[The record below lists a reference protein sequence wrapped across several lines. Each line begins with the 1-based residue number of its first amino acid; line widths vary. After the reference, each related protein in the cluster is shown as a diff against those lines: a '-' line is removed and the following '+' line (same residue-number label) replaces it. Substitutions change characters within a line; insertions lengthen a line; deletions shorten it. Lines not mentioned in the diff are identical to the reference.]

1 MKKAI
6 SGKLTG
12 ILALALMIWSG
23 AVFAQSDQQIK
34 KFNEERKSYFNDK
47 LELTAS
53 EKEAFWPV
61 YKDFTHRKMKVLEE
75 ERNTF
80 KYSNENADN
89 LSDEEINEILAR
101 ILDYKKQVFQLEQEY
116 YKDKF
121 PVVLPPEKVLKLY
134 KVEWDF
140 RRHLVKKLRGDG
152 SGKGG
157 GRGSG
162 GSGGGQGGG
171 SGSGSG
177 SGSGQGA
184 QLPLPGE

>member
-1 MKKAI
+1 MKKA
-6 SGKLTG
+6 STGKLTG
-12 ILALALMIWSG
+12 ILALALMIWGS
-23 AVFAQSDQQIK
+23 AVFAQSDEQIK
-34 KFNEERKSYFNDK
+34 KFNEERESYFNEK

-61 YKDFTHRKMKVLEE
+61 YTDFTNRKMKIVEE

-89 LSDEEINEILAR
+89 LSDQEINEILAR
-101 ILDYKKQVFQLEQEY
+101 ILNYKKQVFQLEQEY

-121 PVVLPPEKVLKLY
+121 PIVLPPEKVLKLY

-140 RRHLVKKLRGDG
+140 RRHLVKKLRGEG
-152 SGKGG
+152 HGKGG
-157 GRGSG
+157 GSGPGSG
-162 GSGGGQGGG
+162 PGK
-171 SGSGSG
+171 
-177 SGSGQGA
+177 GA